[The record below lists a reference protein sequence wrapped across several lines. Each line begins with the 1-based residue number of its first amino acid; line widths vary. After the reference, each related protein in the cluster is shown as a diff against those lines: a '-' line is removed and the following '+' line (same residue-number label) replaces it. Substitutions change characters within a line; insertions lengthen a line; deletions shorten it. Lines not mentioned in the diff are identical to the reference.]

1 MVLTGL
7 TGSESWVEHCWS
19 QAAIITTR
27 DRETDRQT
35 DRQTEVND
43 FSCSPPDTSLTG
55 VYLNQNCIVGVYKP
69 I

>member
-27 DRETDRQT
+27 DRQTERQTDRQT
-35 DRQTEVND
+35 DRQTEMTQMELNRNGGKKR
-43 FSCSPPDTSLTG
+43 DT
-55 VYLNQNCIVGVYKP
+55 N
-69 I
+69 

>member
-35 DRQTEVND
+35 DRQTDRDE
-43 FSCSPPDTSLTG
+43 
-55 VYLNQNCIVGVYKP
+55 
-69 I
+69 